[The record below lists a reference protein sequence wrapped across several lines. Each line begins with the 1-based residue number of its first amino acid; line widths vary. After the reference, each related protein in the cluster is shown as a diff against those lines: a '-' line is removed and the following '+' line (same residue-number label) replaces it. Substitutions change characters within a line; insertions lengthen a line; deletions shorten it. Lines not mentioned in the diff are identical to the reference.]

1 MLSVD
6 FYNFVYVCV
15 CVTETF
21 EGFCKNQEIGC
32 NKFKDYQRTY
42 FESHRSEK

>member
-6 FYNFVYVCV
+6 FKILFVCV

-32 NKFKDYQRTY
+32 NKLKDY
-42 FESHRSEK
+42 